1 MRARPTIRHPRGVVV
16 FEIYND
22 DFNLTEWLLTST
34 DSGARAFM
42 ESKWKARSALQ
53 KTIITPTV
61 AFVFIDLNVNSERN
75 GGCVLRM
82 KLNGES
88 LGSNSRDLYC
98 DKGRDGCNKQSY
110 ARRYALSHSKWPT
123 KPSLGCPIEQS
134 IHGFV
139 EHIES
144 LHDCESIGFGN
155 VTHFATAWRKT
166 MKLFIFVQHVL

>member
-22 DFNLTEWLLTST
+22 NFVLTARPHTST

-53 KTIITPTV
+53 ETLITPTV
-61 AFVFIDLNVNSERN
+61 AFVFIDLNIDSERN

-82 KLNGES
+82 KLDGES
-88 LGSNSRDLYC
+88 LGSNSHDLHC
-98 DKGRDGCNKQSY
+98 DEGCDCCNKQSY
-110 ARRYALSHSKWPT
+110 ARRYALIHCKWPT
-123 KPSLGCPIEQS
+123 KPSLGCSIEQS

-139 EHIES
+139 EYIES
-144 LHDCESIGFGN
+144 LHDCE
-155 VTHFATAWRKT
+155 
-166 MKLFIFVQHVL
+166 